1 MLYIYL
7 YQHHCV
13 YINELYT
20 IMIKMSIIILKEG
33 EKMDNI
39 EEMARKMRNQKAKEW
54 RDKNKEKV
62 KEINRR
68 YWINKAKKEL
78 EKKED

>member
-1 MLYIYL
+1 
-7 YQHHCV
+7 
-13 YINELYT
+13 
-20 IMIKMSIIILKEG
+20 MIRMSIIIKKEG

-54 RDKNKEKV
+54 RDNNKEKV